1 MAALLCRTSSRSRSG
16 RRRWMLEKMRVPAS
30 PRSSRH
36 SASMSSMT
44 LVAASASLSLSWPKK
59 RRIAPLSS
67 SAEGNQAF
75 NA

>member
-1 MAALLCRTSSRSRSG
+1 
-16 RRRWMLEKMRVPAS
+16 
-30 PRSSRH
+30 
-36 SASMSSMT
+36 
-44 LVAASASLSLSWPKK
+44 LSLSWPKK